1 LEDLLETFGKNTQVR
16 LQERSIYSSYHVFT
30 EIAKNNLFLNEK
42 ERKILDKQFSIFTSG
57 QMREITTPD
66 LIIYVR
72 ASPRTCYERMK
83 KRDREEERNVHFSQL
98 EAVHDAYEAWL
109 NGPQYRIPCPVAI
122 FNGEVEED
130 DLAPELLEIEEEIE
144 MRRRIKQN
152 RTEELKKYRQDM
164 DMGVL
169 RLSRPSSPKDWDQ
182 D

>member
-1 LEDLLETFGKNTQVR
+1 MFEWALITIYKNRNGHIALKNIPKTFLK
-16 LQERSIYSSYHVFT
+16 
-30 EIAKNNLFLNEK
+30 
-42 ERKILDKQFSIFTSG
+42 
-57 QMREITTPD
+57 
-66 LIIYVR
+66 
-72 ASPRTCYERMK
+72 
-83 KRDREEERNVHFSQL
+83 
-98 EAVHDAYEAWL
+98 
-109 NGPQYRIPCPVAI
+109 YRIQCPVLI

-130 DLAPELLEIEEEIE
+130 NLAPELLEIEEEIE